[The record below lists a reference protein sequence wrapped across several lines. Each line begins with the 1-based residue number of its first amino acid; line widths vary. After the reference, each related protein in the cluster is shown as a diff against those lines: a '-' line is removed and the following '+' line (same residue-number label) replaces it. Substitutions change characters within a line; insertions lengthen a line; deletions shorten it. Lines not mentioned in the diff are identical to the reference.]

1 MTWGSNPGLL
11 HCRQILYY
19 LSQGSQLYI
28 NKIYILRKQSLID
41 KKEREGEGERER
53 EREKELTQGNQ
64 AFVELVCH
72 FIFQGSFYTL
82 TCT

>member
-1 MTWGSNPGLL
+1 MNAE
-11 HCRQILYY
+11 
-19 LSQGSQLYI
+19 
-28 NKIYILRKQSLID
+28 SLCVPRD
-41 KKEREGEGERER
+41 QPEKEREGEGERER